1 MVMIEKSTETKQID
15 RMTVKIFQTNE
26 LLGLSAAEDFDKLI
40 SPILAKQGHA
50 AVIFASANSQLTF
63 FSSLLKRKIEWSKIS
78 IFHMDEYLG
87 MTDQHP
93 ASFSRFIREKLVN
106 FIQPEAFYPL
116 RGDVQD
122 VDTELRRY
130 TNLMRKYPPDL
141 SILGVGENGHLA
153 FNDPP
158 ADFKTTKIIHKVKLD
173 LACRKQQVGEGHF
186 RTLDDVPKQA
196 LSLTVPA
203 LLAPK
208 HVLAIVP
215 EKRKAEAVKAALKGP
230 VSSQCPASILRT
242 RPNVTMY
249 LDQDSASLL
258 AAQ

>member
-1 MVMIEKSTETKQID
+1 MAEKSVETKTVD
-15 RMTVKIFQTNE
+15 RMTVKIFQSNPA
-26 LLGLSAAEDFDKLI
+26 LGLGAAEDFGKLI
-40 SPILAKQGHA
+40 SSILTKQGHA
-50 AVIFASANSQLTF
+50 SVIFASANSQLTF
-63 FSSLLKRKIEWSKIS
+63 FSSLLQRKIEWSKIS

-106 FIQPEAFYPL
+106 FIQPAAFYPL
-116 RGDVQD
+116 RGDTPDAD
-122 VDTELRRY
+122 VELRRY
-130 TNLMRKYPPDL
+130 ADLMQKYPPDL
-141 SILGVGENGHLA
+141 SVLGVGENGHLA

-158 ADFKTTKIIHKVKLD
+158 ADFNTTKIIHTVTLD

-186 RTLDDVPKQA
+186 KTLDDVPKQA

-215 EKRKAEAVKAALKGP
+215 ERRKAEAVRAALKGP
-230 VSSQCPASILRT
+230 VTPQCPASILRT
-242 RPNVTMY
+242 RSNATIY
-249 LDQDSASLL
+249 LDRESASLL
-258 AAQ
+258 GTL

>member
-1 MVMIEKSTETKQID
+1 MVEKSVETKTVD
-15 RMTVKIFQTNE
+15 RMTVKIFPSNQA
-26 LLGLSAAEDFDKLI
+26 LGIGAAEDFEKLI
-40 SPILAKQGHA
+40 SPILAKQDQA

-63 FSSLLKRKIEWSKIS
+63 FSSLLKRNIEWSRIS

-106 FIQPEAFYPL
+106 YIKPAAFYPL
-116 RGDVQD
+116 RGDVPD
-122 VDTELRRY
+122 ADAELRRY
-130 TNLMRKYPPDL
+130 ADLMQKHPPDL
-141 SILGVGENGHLA
+141 SVLGVGENGHLA

-158 ADFKTTKIIHKVKLD
+158 ADFNTTKTIHTVSLD

-186 RTLDDVPKQA
+186 KTLDDVPKQA

-215 EKRKAEAVKAALKGP
+215 ERRKADAIRAALKGP
-230 VSSQCPASILRT
+230 VSPQCPASILRT
-242 RPNVTMY
+242 HPNVTMY
-249 LDQDSASLL
+249 LDRESASLL
-258 AAQ
+258 GTL

>member
-1 MVMIEKSTETKQID
+1 MGKALETKTVD
-15 RMTVKIFQTNE
+15 RMTVRIFESNQAVGE
-26 LLGLSAAEDFDKLI
+26 SAADDFEKLI
-40 SPILAKQGHA
+40 SPIVASQGHA

-63 FSSLLKRKIEWSKIS
+63 FSSLLKRQIEWAKIS

-87 MTDQHP
+87 ITDQHP

-106 FIQPEAFYPL
+106 FIQPAAFYPL
-116 RGDVQD
+116 RGDVSD
-122 VDTELRRY
+122 VDAELKRY
-130 TNLMRKYPPDL
+130 ADLMQTHSPDL

-158 ADFKTTKIIHKVKLD
+158 ADFKTTKVIHAVNLD

-186 RTLDDVPKQA
+186 AILDDVPKHA

-215 EKRKAEAVKAALKGP
+215 ERRKAEAVKAALEGP
-230 VSSQCPASILRT
+230 VSPQCPASILRT
-242 RPNVTMY
+242 RPNVTLY
-249 LDQDSASLL
+249 LDQESVSLL
-258 AAQ
+258 QKR

>member
-1 MVMIEKSTETKQID
+1 MTDKSLETKTVD
-15 RMTVKIFQTNE
+15 RMTVRVFESNQA
-26 LLGLSAAEDFDKLI
+26 LGLSAAEDFDKLV
-40 SPILAKQGHA
+40 SPILASQGHA

-106 FIQPEAFYPL
+106 FIQPAAFYPL
-116 RGDVQD
+116 RGDEPN
-122 VDTELRRY
+122 VDAELRRY
-130 TNLMRKYPPDL
+130 ADLMQKHPPDL
-141 SILGVGENGHLA
+141 SILCVWENGHLA

-158 ADFKTTKIIHKVKLD
+158 ADFKTTKIIHTVNLD

-186 RTLDDVPKQA
+186 ETLDDVPKQA

-215 EKRKAEAVKAALKGP
+215 EKRKAEAVRAALKGP
-230 VSSQCPASILRT
+230 VSPRCPASILRT

-249 LDQDSASLL
+249 LDRESASLL
-258 AAQ
+258 GML